1 MNLNRRLSI
10 SRKMSRLSQ
19 SEHVNLMGLARDL
32 FEQCPKKYEVLGPT
46 NLEVKGI
53 KISSFSNEQDNV
65 QKNSLIKDWNEIN
78 EITKNFGSPELSDL
92 TSGNIYN
99 RASIY
104 EDKCSQA
111 YRIADLIPYFNSDE
125 IIYCLEQSYNWP
137 LKSVQESDTL
147 TDILKSIDKT
157 CYNNIRQSKTLNEQ
171 TLIRT
176 AYLISL
182 NLLKLKE
189 PILYLP
195 YFIEHYCNSISSV
208 KLHDNN
214 PIVFLLLAAFN
225 NRPVSDINFVKE
237 LSNYASNNFES
248 LSAVE
253 LAVSYSGLIA
263 ISEDK
268 NSMVDFKNRIAAKYG
283 FRL

>member
-1 MNLNRRLSI
+1 
-10 SRKMSRLSQ
+10 MSRLSQ

-32 FEQCPKKYEVLGPT
+32 FERCPKKYEVLGPT
-46 NLEVKGI
+46 NLEMKGI

-78 EITKNFGSPELSDL
+78 EIAKNFGSPELSDL

-137 LKSVQESDTL
+137 SKSVQESDTL

-176 AYLISL
+176 AYLICL

>member
-1 MNLNRRLSI
+1 
-10 SRKMSRLSQ
+10 MSRLLQ

-32 FEQCPKKYEVLGPT
+32 YEQCPKRYKVFETT
-46 NLEVKGI
+46 NLYMRRN
-53 KISSFSNEQDNV
+53 KISSFCKDQDNV
-65 QKNSLIKDWNEIN
+65 QKTALIKDWNDIHEIA
-78 EITKNFGSPELSDL
+78 ENFGSPELSDL
-92 TSGNIYN
+92 TSGFVFNG
-99 RASIY
+99 ATIY

-111 YRIADLIPYFNSDE
+111 YRVADLIPYFNSNE

-157 CYNNIRQSKTLNEQ
+157 CYNNIRQTKTLNET

-195 YFIEHYCNSISSV
+195 YFIEHYYNSISSV
-208 KLHDNN
+208 ELH
-214 PIVFLLLAAFN
+214 
-225 NRPVSDINFVKE
+225 NRWTW
-237 LSNYASNNFES
+237 
-248 LSAVE
+248 
-253 LAVSYSGLIA
+253 SGFCVC
-263 ISEDK
+263 K
-268 NSMVDFKNRIAAKYG
+268 
-283 FRL
+283 